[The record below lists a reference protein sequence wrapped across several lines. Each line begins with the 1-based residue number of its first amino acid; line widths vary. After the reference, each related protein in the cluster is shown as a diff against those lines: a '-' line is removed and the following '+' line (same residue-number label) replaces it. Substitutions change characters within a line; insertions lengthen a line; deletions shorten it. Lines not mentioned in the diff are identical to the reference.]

1 MGSLTP
7 GATYIYERVGD
18 KVYAREEGKNEKI
31 LVGYDWKRDPLDHRN
46 YMSQPNEAQLW
57 HDIRQ
62 ASLENKELEYA
73 LERVKILYYL
83 SKDKNASVMH
93 HPV

>member
-7 GATYIYERVGD
+7 DVKLIYERVGD
-18 KVYAREEGKNEKI
+18 TVYSRREGETERTV
-31 LVGYDWKRDPLDHRN
+31 VGYDYKRDPLDHRN
-46 YMSQPNEAQLW
+46 YMSDPRQSQLW

-62 ASLENKELEYA
+62 AALEDKELENA

-83 SKDKNASVMH
+83 KKDRNTAIQH

>member
-1 MGSLTP
+1 MGNLTP
-7 GATYIYERVGD
+7 GVKLIYERVGD
-18 KVYAREEGKNEKI
+18 TVYAREQGKTERTI
-31 LVGYDWKRDPLDHRN
+31 VGYDYKRDPLDHRN
-46 YMSQPNEAQLW
+46 YMSDPNQSQLW

-62 ASLENKELEYA
+62 AALEDKELENA

-83 SKDKNASVMH
+83 KKDRDTSVQY

>member
-18 KVYAREEGKNEKI
+18 KVYAREEGKTERS

-46 YMSQPNEAQLW
+46 YMSSPHDAQLW

-62 ASLENKELEYA
+62 AALDNKELEYA
-73 LERVKILYYL
+73 LERVKLLYYL
-83 SKDKNASVMH
+83 SRDKPEPVQH

>member
-18 KVYAREEGKNEKI
+18 KVYAREEGKNERT

-46 YMSQPNEAQLW
+46 YMSSPNESQLW
-57 HDIRQ
+57 HDIRR
-62 ASLENKELEYA
+62 AALDNKELEYA

-83 SKDKNASVMH
+83 SKDKSESVQH